1 MEFLKKYKYLVG
13 LIGIAAAFFL
23 YQTQQNSIPAEQNPQ
38 MNEDEAALLTG
49 EQVLKEEP
57 EPDSEEIEADQTVIV
72 DVKGEIQKPGVY
84 EMKPGERFHHVI
96 EKAGGLTNAADAV
109 QINLAA
115 LLEDGM
121 VVYIPKQGETAEDLV
136 QQPAG
141 AGADAG
147 EQKVNLNKATAEDL
161 QTLTG
166 IGPAKAE
173 AILSYR
179 EEAGGFKTI
188 EDLMNVSGIGE
199 KSFEKLKDSISVK

>member
-1 MEFLKKYKYLVG
+1 MEILKKYKYLIGV
-13 LIGIAAAFFL
+13 IGIAAAFFL
-23 YQTQQNSIPAEQNPQ
+23 HQTQQNSMTAEQNPQ

-49 EQVLKEEP
+49 KHDLKEEP
-57 EPDSEEIEADQTVIV
+57 ETGEIEAHQTVIV
-72 DVKGEIQKPGVY
+72 DVKGEVQKPGVY
-84 EMKPGERFHHVI
+84 EMQSGERFHHVI

-136 QQPAG
+136 QQPKA
-141 AGADAG
+141 AADAG

-199 KSFEKLKDSISVK
+199 KSFEKLKDNISVK

>member
-13 LIGIAAAFFL
+13 VIGIAAAFFL
-23 YQTQQNSIPAEQNPQ
+23 HQTQQNSIPAEQNPQ

-57 EPDSEEIEADQTVIV
+57 DSGEREADQTVIV
-72 DVKGEIQKPGVY
+72 DVKGEVQKPGVY

-136 QQPAG
+136 QQPAA
-141 AGADAG
+141 AGAVAG

>member
-13 LIGIAAAFFL
+13 VIGIAAAFFL
-23 YQTQQNSIPAEQNPQ
+23 HQTQQNSIPAEHTPQ
-38 MNEDEAALLTG
+38 MNKDEAALLTG
-49 EQVLKEEP
+49 EQALNEEP
-57 EPDSEEIEADQTVIV
+57 ESEENEADQTVIV
-72 DVKGEIQKPGVY
+72 DVKGEVQKPGVY

-109 QINLAA
+109 QINLAE

-121 VVYIPKQGETAEDLV
+121 IVYIPKQGEIAENLI
-136 QQPAG
+136 QQPA
-141 AGADAG
+141 AGADAE
-147 EQKVNLNKATAEDL
+147 EQKVNLNKATSEDL

-173 AILSYR
+173 AILAYR

-188 EDLMNVSGIGE
+188 EDILNVSGIGE